1 MKYLKLERVKRD
13 LTQQYIGDYLGIR
26 REKYSKIELG
36 YLNMLDVLSVKEVRK
51 LASLYNISFDEF
63 VRNYEKSLGKDV
75 KDLVNGGL
83 F

>member
-13 LTQQYIGDYLGIR
+13 LTQQYIGDHLGIR

-36 YLNMLDVLSVKEVRK
+36 YLNMLDALSVKEVRK

-63 VRNYEKSLGKDV
+63 VRNYENSLGKDV
-75 KDLVNGGL
+75 KELVNSGL